1 LWTRGGQVLVLL
13 IKLRSSLADVAC
25 PCVTQSWKYDGDSFS
40 YCANPNGAKTDWCP
54 TELNDD
60 GSYSS
65 DKGFSW
71 CTPGPVYEACKVA
84 KAAAMKP
91 CSCASS
97 WKFKGEEY
105 SFCADT
111 NIGFEWCATETD
123 SAGNYV
129 EGKYAKCKTDVREQC
144 EEAAEEEEAALAA
157 DTSGCPCISGGQWSF
172 EGERQSYCQQPNG
185 VGKRPWC
192 PKSEASVTTSNFAS
206 VDVAYCSKKVLKK
219 CQLLEGTRL
228 PPQCPCVDSLWKY
241 KGKKYSYCESTNFC
255 PTEVDHKLGPV
266 GGFAKCKAKNTRNAC
281 HALHELTTSSGP
293 EDRYGK
299 YTQTN
304 TGCPCW
310 FDMTRSDCAC
320 CVQSG
325 ADEGV
330 QCGAPMQEWCT
341 SKKEGRVSGCL
352 GVPANHWTLSTTG
365 YPCYWNTTRT
375 DCAWCAAGGAQC
387 GPEGS
392 TGPDSALGSR
402 CWKATDTDYCD
413 SVPGNCLH
421 INKCDEEAECVFD
434 VKFGDR
440 EHHECRCKPGWTGNG
455 LQCYDSDGNPSEPPT
470 TSSGDVKMTLA
481 VTNDYY
487 VYPHNSAEFP
497 LGPGET
503 NLLENITALFD
514 AGASCAAGNS
524 CNGTFANLEETP

>member
-1 LWTRGGQVLVLL
+1 MVGQFDKNLS
-13 IKLRSSLADVAC
+13 RSHFLC
-25 PCVTQSWKYDGDSFS
+25 QGDSFS

-91 CSCASS
+91 CPCASS

-241 KGKKYSYCESTNFC
+241 KGKKYSYCEVSWLATNPLQCNHPFVFLEHQLLSNRGGSQAK
-255 PTEVDHKLGPV
+255 TRRWLRQVQGQEYEERLSRLARVDHQLRARGQV
-266 GGFAKCKAKNTRNAC
+266 REV
-281 HALHELTTSSGP
+281 HADQHG
-293 EDRYGK
+293 
-299 YTQTN
+299 
-304 TGCPCW
+304 
-310 FDMTRSDCAC
+310 
-320 CVQSG
+320 
-325 ADEGV
+325 
-330 QCGAPMQEWCT
+330 
-341 SKKEGRVSGCL
+341 
-352 GVPANHWTLSTTG
+352 LS
-365 YPCYWNTTRT
+365 
-375 DCAWCAAGGAQC
+375 
-387 GPEGS
+387 
-392 TGPDSALGSR
+392 
-402 CWKATDTDYCD
+402 
-413 SVPGNCLH
+413 
-421 INKCDEEAECVFD
+421 
-434 VKFGDR
+434 
-440 EHHECRCKPGWTGNG
+440 
-455 LQCYDSDGNPSEPPT
+455 
-470 TSSGDVKMTLA
+470 
-481 VTNDYY
+481 
-487 VYPHNSAEFP
+487 
-497 LGPGET
+497 
-503 NLLENITALFD
+503 LLV
-514 AGASCAAGNS
+514 
-524 CNGTFANLEETP
+524 